1 MDIAFD
7 FRGDP
12 LGGVIHNCE
21 FVIVL
26 LDFYLFLILHF
37 QISLKR

>member
-21 FVIVL
+21 SFIYIIYL
-26 LDFYLFLILHF
+26 YLFLIFVLPR
-37 QISLKR
+37 SP